1 MKTSNP
7 ANSGLGHVGPTEV
20 PDMLEAVWSVE
31 FVSHNYRVAGGVV
44 MFENGRIFGADSN
57 FYYLGTYETR
67 DGKVTARLKFHNF
80 TGITSLI
87 FGEGL
92 TEFSVQVEG
101 NFSDDSFVANG
112 HLVQDADYEF
122 GIGFKR
128 QAELP

>member
-1 MKTSNP
+1 MNTSNP
-7 ANSGLGHVGPTEV
+7 ANSGLARVGLTETA
-20 PDMLEAVWSVE
+20 DMLEAIWSVE

-44 MFENGRIFGADSN
+44 MFENGRIFGGDSN
-57 FYYLGTYETR
+57 FYYLGTYETH
-67 DGKVTARLKFHNF
+67 DGKVTARVKFHNF

-101 NFSDDSFVANG
+101 NLSHDSFVANG

-122 GIGFKR
+122 EIGFKR